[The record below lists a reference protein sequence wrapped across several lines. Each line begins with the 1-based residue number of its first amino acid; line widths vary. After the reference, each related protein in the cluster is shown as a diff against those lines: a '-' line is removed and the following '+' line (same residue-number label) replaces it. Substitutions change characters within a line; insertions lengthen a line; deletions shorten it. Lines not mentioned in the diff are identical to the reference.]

1 MDKKFE
7 NIFSKFLTQS
17 VYKQTRNLVNIVM
30 YVQYILH
37 VLKILVAAVSWDKS
51 LGKFR
56 NIPGKFRMGPS
67 CNARNFLLHMVL
79 SIYTHSFRLGDHS
92 TGPPLS
98 ISRAKRRELCDS
110 LMMLHG
116 LAFWYM
122 NIYIYMYVY
131 TSFPSLPITAPAGW
145 KIKNNLYLYF

>member
-67 CNARNFLLHMVL
+67 CNARNFSKFIFRGIFRNVSKFLF
-79 SIYTHSFRLGDHS
+79 SIY
-92 TGPPLS
+92 
-98 ISRAKRRELCDS
+98 
-110 LMMLHG
+110 
-116 LAFWYM
+116 
-122 NIYIYMYVY
+122 
-131 TSFPSLPITAPAGW
+131 
-145 KIKNNLYLYF
+145 